1 MYFTSYKEIYLHKSG
16 QLNDLTDNI
25 LSLNKTAVNI
35 YNFYKDQRIVISNVA
50 NDAPSYGIITSYNN
64 TEGTHHII
72 SIMNSGNN
80 NHDNDN
86 QNDNNLTAIIQ
97 LKTRIYYLNFTVL
110 ISFIYFIYSLYQNNN
125 LIFERNRY
133 EILYK
138 NCTEKLDISNQVI
151 TIMSD
156 NDSLSPL
163 PVYFNNHLYNCFFPL
178 YYINKCYL
186 GIPGQ
191 H

>member
-1 MYFTSYKEIYLHKSG
+1 MEEVIQIDRFTCAICLSNEIPQEEECTTNCNHKFC
-16 QLNDLTDNI
+16 
-25 LSLNKTAVNI
+25 LSCINHWFNQETTTCPLCRA
-35 YNFYKDQRIVISNVA
+35 
-50 NDAPSYGIITSYNN
+50 IITSYNN

-80 NHDNDN
+80 NNNDN
-86 QNDNNLTAIIQ
+86 QNDNNLAAIIQ
-97 LKTRIYYLNFTVL
+97 LKTRIYYLKFTVL
-110 ISFIYFIYSLYQNNN
+110 ISFIYFIYSLYQTNN